1 MAAAAIL
8 DFKTQIDTR
17 DAPDRSKFVILKIQD
32 GGGRYVK
39 KIEKSTYQLRFE
51 RFWRNFAQ
59 WRSAVRPSRPFWPLK
74 IQDRGGRHLEIS
86 KNRDISAM
94 VWPIATK
101 CGMMTQFD
109 TVDASNH

>member
-1 MAAAAIL
+1 VSNCVTLPNFVAISQTIAEISQFFGFFKMAAAAIL

-51 RFWRNFAQ
+51 RF
-59 WRSAVRPSRPFWPLK
+59 
-74 IQDRGGRHLEIS
+74 
-86 KNRDISAM
+86 
-94 VWPIATK
+94 
-101 CGMMTQFD
+101 
-109 TVDASNH
+109 